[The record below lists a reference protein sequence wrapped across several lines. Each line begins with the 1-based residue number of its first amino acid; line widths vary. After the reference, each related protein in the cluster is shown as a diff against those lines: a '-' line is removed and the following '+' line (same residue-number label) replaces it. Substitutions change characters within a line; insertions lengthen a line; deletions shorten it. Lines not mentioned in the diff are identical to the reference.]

1 MTTVYHMYLELR
13 RTEHF
18 STFAFT
24 FVFLTDVLF
33 LVVFLFFVFFLQV
46 QQQFLLRG
54 FFI

>member
-33 LVVFLFFVFFLQV
+33 LVVFLFFVFSYRYSNSFY
-46 QQQFLLRG
+46 
-54 FFI
+54 